1 MQKYM
6 QSKTGLPTFV
16 AAVGPVSSN
25 RERAV
30 ELYAQIRG
38 QRADYGHVRSS
49 TWGFSQL
56 APLGTSMDF
65 SSSSN
70 PTLTANVKI
79 VSGLPYPGQTGYMP
93 NFCTKG
99 NTDIINLVGHSLGGP
114 TIRMFERL
122 IQQGD
127 ATEMA
132 WCVANGVKC
141 NDLYNVSTRPQAAG
155 QVTCIRTMTTMA
167 TLHDGSPLHS
177 ALGAGLTNAIK
188 SIILNIQTGL
198 TGLSWFTSAFGF
210 GTTASLY
217 NFDLDRLGGAFAF
230 NSGVGFTTYVNT
242 VFSPSSPLNNN
253 TYYATAAYDLS
264 PEFMLSFNNG
274 GPAAYTTT
282 KYFAA
287 SSGRTTTCGNVGTS
301 CGVWPWTYHQCPW
314 TATMEGLLQPT
325 SSIIGELTGG
335 SVSFLCWNNGQVHG
349 AYTTSLTFTS
359 DSEENDGL
367 VTRKGGRGPNTNAP
381 TPQPVPGT
389 KPYLI
394 GCGGYVNSGGSCSS
408 TSNTQSDK
416 ANWAGMAS
424 GQWYFIDYS
433 YDHVQM
439 IGLFI
444 SSWGSSALA
453 YGLPDGRLAFFC
465 RAKARTVELTL
476 PSSTALA
483 AFSDWARSPQ
493 AKAKC
498 TATLPRLSTWRAV
511 VRQHR
516 TRPTTKL
523 WPRAPL
529 SAAAWAAPLWLSP
542 WLPLCTSAATAG
554 VKRLGRLSWT
564 RRLSCWPWPS
574 RPTLASALSPSFV
587 SRCVCHRGRKASTTA
602 AAPCARAPPRRRPSP
617 ATSRRPWP
625 TARCTRPIRRLAST
639 PQRTLPPTFS
649 SSRTGRPHTVPA
661 CLQTHFKVSFSRLFL
676 FVHRGWGGGARV
688 SYSISFLTSS
698 SYYHPRFMLS
708 SQSVAV
714 ATGNGVI
721 ANANA

>member
-155 QVTCIRTMTTMA
+155 QVTCIRTMTTLA

-177 ALGAGLTNAIK
+177 VLGAGLTNIVK
-188 SIILNIQTGL
+188 GLILSIQTYL

-210 GTTASLY
+210 GTTASFY

-242 VFSPSSPLNNN
+242 IFSSSSPLSNS

-264 PEFMLSFNNG
+264 PEFMINFNNG
-274 GPAAYTTT
+274 GPATYTTT

-287 SSGRTTTCGNVGTS
+287 ASGRTTTCGNVGTS

-314 TATMEGLLQPT
+314 SVTMEALLQAT
-325 SSIIGELTGG
+325 SGLMGELTGG
-335 SVSFLCWNNGQVHG
+335 SVSAFCDNNGQVHG

-359 DSEENDGL
+359 DVEENDGL
-367 VTRKGGRGPNTNAP
+367 VSRKGARGPNTNAP

-394 GCGGYVNSGGSCSS
+394 GCGGYVNNGGSCSS
-408 TSNTQSDK
+408 SSNSQSDQ
-416 ANWAGMAS
+416 ANWAGMSA

-433 YDHVQM
+433 YDHMQM
-439 IGLFI
+439 IGFFI

-453 YGLPDGRLAFFC
+453 YGLPDGSAGGFFGLGAQPKGQGQVY
-465 RAKARTVELTL
+465 RDVASFINVARGGQPASDSSDETIVNSTGAIVGGTVGG
-476 PSSTALA
+476 A
-483 AFSDWARSPQ
+483 AFVLAIAAVVFKRSQQEHETPDTII
-493 AKAKC
+493 ANSPSIVLAHAESPNPRFGVVSFLRKS
-498 TATLPRLSTWRAV
+498 LRLSTRSDGHV
-511 VRQHR
+511 EDR
-516 TRPTTKL
+516 
-523 WPRAPL
+523 
-529 SAAAWAAPLWLSP
+529 
-542 WLPLCTSAATAG
+542 
-554 VKRLGRLSWT
+554 
-564 RRLSCWPWPS
+564 
-574 RPTLASALSPSFV
+574 
-587 SRCVCHRGRKASTTA
+587 
-602 AAPCARAPPRRRPSP
+602 
-617 ATSRRPWP
+617 
-625 TARCTRPIRRLAST
+625 
-639 PQRTLPPTFS
+639 
-649 SSRTGRPHTVPA
+649 
-661 CLQTHFKVSFSRLFL
+661 
-676 FVHRGWGGGARV
+676 GGASKKTPFPGEEEARN
-688 SYSISFLTSS
+688 SPL
-698 SYYHPRFMLS
+698 
-708 SQSVAV
+708 QSANPDFKHANL
-714 ATGNGVI
+714 ATDV
-721 ANANA
+721 